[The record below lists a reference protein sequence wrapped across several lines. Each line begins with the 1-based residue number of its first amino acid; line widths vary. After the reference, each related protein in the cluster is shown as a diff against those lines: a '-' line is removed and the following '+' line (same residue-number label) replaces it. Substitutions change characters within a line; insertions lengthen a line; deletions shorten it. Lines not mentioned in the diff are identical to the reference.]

1 MAKIHNSKI
10 VAFNQQTFEEL
21 YIIDSIIDVTRNT
34 CENFEFNGQYYG
46 ITSEKSRHLSAER
59 NNFINMLNILA
70 EHVENIKDLNI
81 DLEKEVTLE

>member
-10 VAFNQQTFEEL
+10 VALNQQTFEEL

-46 ITSEKSRHLSAER
+46 ITPDKSHQLSAER
-59 NNFINMLNILA
+59 NNYINMLNILA
-70 EHVENIKDLNI
+70 EHIGNIKNLNLG
-81 DLEKEVTLE
+81 LEKEVTLE